1 MALQGEYSWAQE
13 GFCVATPSAGN
24 TDQTRSRQ
32 QEAKNM
38 NQQSRFLL
46 AISLMILVLVATNLL
61 FPPVPPES
69 PTDVGLER
77 TDIPPEVGA
86 ENFLQEPVLTE
97 QEPSAREAEALFEP
111 SQSGPEEL
119 VVVEVAGPLYSMK
132 FNTVGARLESV
143 QLLEFTNFQEE
154 GNAAVELLPQE
165 GPGALGAK
173 VELPGGELDLT
184 GVTYQVFP
192 HEGITLEKG
201 GPPQTLTFSYRH
213 PSGAFSITT
222 AYLFDPSS
230 YEVSV
235 NTTMVGPGVDRG
247 LLTTEMGHGLAYNER
262 RLAEESRVL
271 GYAAKHNSEGI
282 QSEYFRKID
291 EEGYHEGPFEWLAL
305 KSKYF
310 IFAILPGSGEA
321 GAQDYLGAISLAP
334 ASGED
339 QAAVSVAQGVS
350 SNGTVEHRLFLGP
363 QNRPLLAA
371 YENELEEANPY
382 GYRWM
387 RVVVRPVV
395 AVVLGLLNFL
405 HTNLNLGYGWVLMIF
420 GVLMRILL
428 FPVNQRAMRAQ
439 MKNMAVQ
446 PLLQEIQKKYKDQPE
461 KLQKE
466 MMKLYKDHGFNPMAG
481 CLPMLLPWPVLITLF
496 FVFQNTIQLRG
507 ESFLWLPNL
516 SAADPLYIL
525 PVVMGLSM
533 FLLQWI
539 SLRSMPTPNPQM
551 KIMMWLMP
559 IMMTAIFLNFASG
572 LNLYYATANIATI
585 PQQYLIAKERKAL
598 KEGPPTSQL

>member
-1 MALQGEYSWAQE
+1 MGRIQ
-13 GFCVATPSAGN
+13 
-24 TDQTRSRQ
+24 SRQ
-32 QEAKNM
+32 QGADHM
-38 NQQSRFLL
+38 TQQSRFLL
-46 AISLMILVLVATNLL
+46 AISLMILVLVTTNVL
-61 FPPVPPES
+61 FPPVPPTGPEGEAVGPASSLEEVEAEDFLQVAPPAEQPPPARSES
-69 PTDVGLER
+69 DPALFR
-77 TDIPPEVGA
+77 PEV
-86 ENFLQEPVLTE
+86 
-97 QEPSAREAEALFEP
+97 SAKEATVKV
-111 SQSGPEEL
+111 S
-119 VVVEVAGPLYSMK
+119 GPLYEMK
-132 FNTVGARLESV
+132 FSTIGARLLSA
-143 QLLEFTNFQEE
+143 QLLEFPNFYEDGE
-154 GNAAVELLPQE
+154 TTAELLPQ
-165 GPGALGAK
+165 GGSGALGSK

-184 GVTYQVFP
+184 GMTYQVFP
-192 HEGITLEKG
+192 EEGFALEQEGSPK
-201 GPPQTLTFSYRH
+201 PLTFNYNH

-222 AYLFDPSS
+222 VYLFDPSS
-230 YEVSV
+230 YEVAV
-235 NTTMVGPGVDRG
+235 TTTMVGPGVDRG
-247 LLTTEMGHGLAYNER
+247 LLITDMGTGLAYNER
-262 RLAEESRVL
+262 RVAEESRVL

-282 QSEYFRKID
+282 QSQYFRKID
-291 EEGYHEGPFEWLAL
+291 EPGSFEGPFEWLAL

-321 GAQDYLGAISLAP
+321 ETEEYLGAISLAP
-334 ASGED
+334 TPGED
-339 QAAVSVAQGVS
+339 QAAVSVAQAVS
-350 SNGTVEHRLFLGP
+350 NEGTIEYRLFLGP
-363 QNRPLLAA
+363 QDRPLLAA
-371 YENELEEANPY
+371 YGNELEEANPY

-395 AVVLGLLNFL
+395 SVVLALLNFL
-405 HTNLNLGYGWVLMIF
+405 HINFNLSYGWVLMIF

-428 FPVNQRAMRAQ
+428 FPINQRAMRAQ
-439 MKNMAVQ
+439 IKNMAVQ

-598 KEGPPTSQL
+598 KKSSATISDDGREP

>member
-1 MALQGEYSWAQE
+1 
-13 GFCVATPSAGN
+13 
-24 TDQTRSRQ
+24 
-32 QEAKNM
+32 M

-46 AISLMILVLVATNLL
+46 AISLMILVLVTTNVL

-69 PTDVGLER
+69 PVGEGLER
-77 TDIPPEVGA
+77 TDILPEAGA
-86 ENFLQEPVLTE
+86 EDFLQEASPPE
-97 QEPSAREAEALFEP
+97 QGPSAQETEALFAP
-111 SQSGPEEL
+111 SQGDPEEL
-119 VVVEVAGPLYSMK
+119 VVVEVAGPLYNMK
-132 FNTVGARLESV
+132 FNAVGARLQSAR
-143 QLLEFTNFQEE
+143 LLEFTNFHDE
-154 GNAAVELLPQE
+154 GNAPVELLPQG
-165 GPGALGAK
+165 GPGALGVK
-173 VELPGGELDLT
+173 VVLPGGELDLT

-192 HEGITLEKG
+192 REGITLENG
-201 GPPQTLTFSYRH
+201 GSPQTLTFSYRH
-213 PSGAFSITT
+213 PSGAFSIAT

-230 YEVSV
+230 YEVAV

-247 LLTTEMGHGLAYNER
+247 LLTTAMGNGLAYNER
-262 RLAEESRVL
+262 RVAEESRVL

-291 EEGYHEGPFEWLAL
+291 EEGSQEGPFEWLAL

-321 GAQDYLGAISLAP
+321 GTQDYLGAISLAP
-334 ASGED
+334 TSGED

-350 SNGTVEHRLFLGP
+350 SSGTVEHRLFLGP
-363 QNRPLLAA
+363 QDRSLLAA

-405 HTNLNLGYGWVLMIF
+405 HTNLNLSYGWVLMVF

-439 MKNMAVQ
+439 IKNMAVQ

-598 KEGPPTSQL
+598 KEGPTTSQP

>member
-1 MALQGEYSWAQE
+1 
-13 GFCVATPSAGN
+13 
-24 TDQTRSRQ
+24 
-32 QEAKNM
+32 M

-46 AISLMILVLVATNLL
+46 AISLMILVLVTTNIL
-61 FPPVPPES
+61 FPPVPPED
-69 PTDVGLER
+69 PEPQGLEEALVAPEAPGPEGPSQEAPR
-77 TDIPPEVGA
+77 PPSLFGD
-86 ENFLQEPVLTE
+86 
-97 QEPSAREAEALFEP
+97 EPSLDPFGPTP
-111 SQSGPEEL
+111 SAGQEQTVKVS
-119 VVVEVAGPLYSMK
+119 GPLYDMTFSA
-132 FNTVGARLESV
+132 VGARLVSAK
-143 QLLEFTNFQEE
+143 LLGFTNFYQE
-154 GNAAVELLPQE
+154 GAAELLPQD
-165 GPGALGAK
+165 GSGALGSRIE
-173 VELPGGELDLT
+173 VGGGELDLADAI
-184 GVTYQVFP
+184 YQVVP
-192 HEGITLEKG
+192 EGGLTLEEG
-201 GPPQTLTFSYRH
+201 GVAQSLAFSYVH
-213 PSGAFSITT
+213 PSGAFSMTT
-222 AYLFDPSS
+222 SYVFDPGS
-230 YEVSV
+230 YEVAV
-235 NTTMVGPGVDRG
+235 TTAMSGPGVERA
-247 LLTTEMGHGLAYNER
+247 LLFTEMGSGLAYNER
-262 RLAEESRVL
+262 RVAEESRVL

-291 EEGYHEGPFEWLAL
+291 EEESLEGPFEWLAL

-310 IFAILPGSGEA
+310 IFAILPGSEEA
-321 GAQDYLGAISLAP
+321 GVEEYLGAVSIAP
-334 ASGED
+334 SPGED
-339 QAAVSVAQGVS
+339 QAEIAVAQAVSG
-350 SNGTVEHRLFLGP
+350 NGTVDYRLFLGP
-363 QNRPLLAA
+363 QERPLLSA
-371 YENELEEANPY
+371 YGNELEEANPY

-395 AVVLGLLNFL
+395 SVVLSLLNFL
-405 HTNLNLGYGWVLMIF
+405 HDNLNVGYGWVLMIF
-420 GVLMRILL
+420 GVLMRALL
-428 FPVNQRAMRAQ
+428 FPINQKAMRAQ

-446 PLLQEIQKKYKDQPE
+446 PLLQDIQTKYKDQPE

-466 MMKLYKDHGFNPMAG
+466 MMKLYKDHGFNPLAG

-559 IMMTAIFLNFASG
+559 IMMTGIFLNFASG

-598 KEGPPTSQL
+598 KEGPGSSQLNQKDP